1 MNNAGRAAVLSLV
14 LCSALLGVW
23 QLRSVSPRSPAPTVT
38 PLQPLVEHAEV
49 PAPGAA
55 TATVSIAVA
64 AAPEQ
69 EAPAPIGSPP
79 ARCWRIGPLD
89 EAGLRAARTRFG
101 AAEFGATVSQEVQR
115 DKVADWV
122 YLPPRP
128 TLAAARDEERRLRD
142 LGVQDLAVVT
152 SGVMR
157 NGLSLGVYA
166 EAGGALR
173 RLAELRDLGVEAR
186 IEPRYR
192 ERQRSYMVVR
202 AVDAPRFEPAAV
214 VRSIACPQ

>member
-1 MNNAGRAAVLSLV
+1 MNDAGRAAVLSLV
-14 LCSALLGVW
+14 LGSALLGVW
-23 QLRSVSPRSPAPTVT
+23 QLRSVAPRDPAPTVA
-38 PLQPLVEHAEV
+38 PLQPLVERAEV
-49 PAPGAA
+49 PAPDAA
-55 TATVSIAVA
+55 TENASVAVA
-64 AAPEQ
+64 AVSAQ

-89 EAGLRAARTRFG
+89 EAGLRAARTRFA
-101 AAEFGATVSQEVQR
+101 AAEFTAAVSQEVQR
-115 DKVADWV
+115 EKVADWI

-173 RLAELRDLGVEAR
+173 RMAELKELGVEAR

-202 AVDAPRFEPAAV
+202 SIDAPRFEPAAV

>member
-1 MNNAGRAAVLSLV
+1 MNNAGRAAVLCLV
-14 LCSALLGVW
+14 LGSALLGIW
-23 QLRSVSPRSPAPTVT
+23 QLRSVAPRDPAPTVA
-38 PLQPLVEHAEV
+38 PLQPFVDHAE
-49 PAPGAA
+49 APSSVAA
-55 TATVSIAVA
+55 TETASIAVA
-64 AAPEQ
+64 AVSAQ
-69 EAPAPIGSPP
+69 EAPAPIGSLPL
-79 ARCWRIGPLD
+79 RCWRIGPLD
-89 EAGLRAARTRFG
+89 EAALRAARARFG

-128 TLAAARDEERRLRD
+128 TFAAARDEERRLRD

-173 RLAELRDLGVEAR
+173 RMAELKDLGVEAR

-202 AVDAPRFEPAAV
+202 AIDAPRFEPAAV
-214 VRSIACPQ
+214 VRWIACSQ